1 MTERA
6 RRPRHLSVVGTPA
19 EADETAA
26 AEAAVPV
33 VPVDEVVVEEA
44 VVSAASVD
52 TASVD
57 EASDGE
63 VNADQMAPAE
73 FDTDDH
79 PTPPTLPF
87 VRPPTAADDAHDDD
101 TVVALET
108 RDAGMTYGGRWA
120 LQHCSLRIPQG
131 SVVAVVGKNGAGK
144 TTLLQMLVG
153 LSRPTAGTVEVYG
166 RPSWPANAG
175 MLAQVGFVAQ
185 EKPLYRGLRVSDL
198 LRLGARLNPQWDKD
212 YASTRL
218 AQRGVPLNVRVG
230 RLSGG
235 QRTQVALVMA
245 LAKRPSVLVLDEP
258 LSDLDPLAR
267 LEVLGALMEDLAERD
282 VTVVLSS
289 HVLSDLRRVCDWLV
303 LIDSAQV
310 RLSEP
315 IDSLIAEHRQLS
327 GPSDLADGIRS
338 RFEIVAEKLTDRQAS
353 MLIRPGTGNLIVD
366 PAWEVREPE
375 LEELVFAYM
384 TPESAR

>member
-19 EADETAA
+19 DADGDAAAPAAPGDAAGIDDAADHDRPAAPPAA
-26 AEAAVPV
+26 AEAEP
-33 VPVDEVVVEEA
+33 DR
-44 VVSAASVD
+44 
-52 TASVD
+52 
-57 EASDGE
+57 G
-63 VNADQMAPAE
+63 
-73 FDTDDH
+73 
-79 PTPPTLPF
+79 PTPPTSLT
-87 VRPPTAADDAHDDD
+87 VRSSPTTGDVLADD

-120 LQHCSLRIPQG
+120 LQNCSLRIPQG

-153 LSRPTAGTVEVYG
+153 LCRPSAGTVTVYG
-166 RPSWPANAG
+166 RPSWPADAE

-198 LRLGARLNPQWDKD
+198 LRLGARLNPQWDMD
-212 YASTRL
+212 YATTRL
-218 AQRGVPLNVRVG
+218 TQRGVPPNVRIG

-303 LIDSAQV
+303 VIDSARV

-315 IDSLIAEHRQLS
+315 IDTLITEHRQLR
-327 GPSDLADGIRS
+327 GPSDLAAGIRS
-338 RFEIVAEKLTDRQAS
+338 RFEIVAEKLTGRQAS

>member
-19 EADETAA
+19 EADVDAA
-26 AEAAVPV
+26 ADAAVPV
-33 VPVDEVVVEEA
+33 GSPDDAAVQDEVA
-44 VVSAASVD
+44 
-52 TASVD
+52 
-57 EASDGE
+57 
-63 VNADQMAPAE
+63 APAAPQAE
-73 FDTDDH
+73 TDDD
-79 PTPPTLPF
+79 PTPLAPLLVAPA
-87 VRPPTAADDAHDDD
+87 VDDRWDDD
-101 TVVALET
+101 TVVAVET
-108 RDAGMTYGGRWA
+108 RDAGMAYGGRWA
-120 LQHCSLRIPQG
+120 LQNCSVRIPQG

-153 LSRPTAGTVEVYG
+153 LSRPTTGSVAVYG
-166 RPSWPANAG
+166 RPSWPADAE

-198 LRLGARLNPQWDKD
+198 LRLGARLNPQWDED
-212 YASTRL
+212 YATTRL
-218 AQRGVPLNVRVG
+218 AQRGVPLNVRIG

-289 HVLSDLRRVCDWLV
+289 HVLPDLRRVCDWLV
-303 LIDSAQV
+303 LIDAAQV

-315 IDSLIAEHRQLS
+315 IDTLIAEHRQLN
-327 GPSDLADGIRS
+327 GPSDLAGGIRS
-338 RFEIVAEKLTDRQAS
+338 RFEVVAEKLTGRQAS
-353 MLIRPGTGNLIVD
+353 MLIRPGMGNLIVD

-384 TPESAR
+384 TPEPAR